1 MPQSRKYVVK
11 VTNRSGF
18 DKSHRNTLTLKCGTI
33 TPILCD
39 ELIPGSRVNLKL
51 NLACQLAPLVSDTF
65 MNVKLKAEAF
75 FVPSR
80 LLLGSFEDFY
90 CDSEDTQFV
99 GVLADNSTGHS
110 TEIPRAIGTKPN
122 ACVPKVAVNALYTS
136 LMKEGSLCD
145 YLGLTIDNSIS
156 TGTLGYFNILP
167 LIAYHLVWQEWYRNP
182 RVQKPAF
189 VRWIPDGSTV
199 PSAKPPISS
208 FPYAYF
214 HSIFNDGQGN
224 TIPSNEVYSIN
235 STPGTS
241 SNVHTLADGKNIF
254 MLRQRNFGSDYFTNA
269 RVNSQQGDM
278 SRVEAPDNIGG
289 NAEFTIAALRLM
301 NSLQQ
306 YKERNNIP
314 SSRMVDVTLNRY
326 GVKMS
331 DGVAQRPICL
341 GSASYDVYSRGVD
354 QTAPIATSS
363 YNGSPN
369 IFKTV
374 GTVYGKAH
382 AAGSDFIIDDFEAK
396 EPGYLLVNVT
406 LVPEATYTAGIKR
419 MFTRY
424 LGPGTITDM
433 ANPLLQNVGDQPV
446 YAWEVTGAVADY
458 QTVSPTIFGYQD
470 RYADWMFCP
479 NEVHGQLR
487 AGSSLASFVLQRNIA
502 AGAQLSTS
510 FLEIPSNYLDSVM
523 VSAINS
529 GNTPVSPAADLG
541 FAAWLDS
548 MLQYRVSMPL
558 AEFSVPSLQNPA
570 YEHGKTVV
578 LNRNGQIF

>member
-1 MPQSRKYVVK
+1 MPQSKKYVVK

-18 DKSHRNTLTLKCGTI
+18 DKSHRNTLTLKCGSI
-33 TPILCD
+33 TPLLCD

-51 NLACQLAPLVSDTF
+51 NLACQLAPLVSDTY

-75 FVPSR
+75 FVPTR
-80 LLLGSFEDFY
+80 LLCGSFEDFY
-90 CDSEDTQFV
+90 VDSEDTQFV

-110 TEIPRAIGTKPN
+110 TAIPSAIGTKPN
-122 ACVPKVAVNALYTS
+122 GCIPKVTVNSAYTN
-136 LMKEGSLCD
+136 LMREGSLCD
-145 YLGLTIDNSIS
+145 YLGLTIDSSIS
-156 TGTLGYFNILP
+156 SGTLGYFNILP

-182 RVQKPAF
+182 RVQKPCF

-199 PSAKPPISS
+199 PSTKPPISS

-214 HSIFNDGQGN
+214 HGVFNDGQGN
-224 TIPSNEVYSIN
+224 TIPSNEVYNIN
-235 STPGTS
+235 STPGTTA
-241 SNVHTLADGKNIF
+241 NVHTLADGKNIF
-254 MLRQRNFGSDYFTNA
+254 LLRQRNFGSDYFTNA
-269 RVNSQQGDM
+269 RVNSQQGEM
-278 SRVEAPDNIGG
+278 SRVEAPDNTAG
-289 NAEFTIAALRLM
+289 NAEFTIATLRLM

-314 SSRMVDVTLNRY
+314 APRMVDVSLNRY

-354 QTAPIATSS
+354 QTAPGDVANPT
-363 YNGSPN
+363 YNPN
-369 IFKTV
+369 LFGTV
-374 GTVYGKAH
+374 GTIYGKAH
-382 AAGSDFIIDDFEAK
+382 ASGSDFIIDDFEAK
-396 EPGYLLVNVT
+396 EPGYLLVNVSI
-406 LVPEATYTAGIKR
+406 VPEATYTAGIKR

-424 LGPGTITDM
+424 LGAGTITDM

-446 YAWEVTGAVADY
+446 YSWEVTGAVADY
-458 QTVSPTIFGYQD
+458 QSATPPIFGYQD

-479 NEVHGQLR
+479 NEVHGMVR
-487 AGSSLASFVLQRNIA
+487 AGKSLEQFVLQRSLA
-502 AGAQLSTS
+502 AGAQLSSS

-523 VSAINS
+523 VVTHNS
-529 GNTPVSPAADLG
+529 DKPAADQG
-541 FAAWLDS
+541 FSAWLDS